1 MKDLSRCTYVVS
13 DAASEMLHGA
23 EDVQNSRVRMVVVSK
38 ENVDAPEVLF
48 IARLLDLTHRI
59 AFDTPL

>member
-13 DAASEMLHGA
+13 DAASEILHGA
-23 EDVQNSRVRMVVVSK
+23 EDVQNPRVRMVVSK